1 MKINDDGLN
10 LVKSFEGCRLTAYL
24 DPVGVWTIGY
34 GHTNG
39 VRSGQ
44 RITLDQAV
52 EFLRS
57 DLGDAEKAVSSYDH
71 IYHWN
76 ENEFS
81 ALVSFTFNCG
91 SGSLKNLLKSG
102 SRTKAEVAKC
112 ILLYNKGI
120 NGKTLAGLT
129 NRRRAE
135 RELFLKTAPNPQPTT
150 SNGLNEASGASYGYV
165 IDAVYEIAAS
175 SLNFRNAP
183 VDGSIRSS
191 HRKGTLVTVR
201 EVRKMGSQIWART
214 DGGWICAQGK
224 GIYIKLK

>member
-1 MKINDDGLN
+1 MKINDEGLN
-10 LVKSFEGCRLTAYL
+10 LVKNFEGCRLTAYL

-34 GHTNG
+34 GHTSG

-57 DLGDAEKAVSSYDH
+57 DLGDAEKAVGSYDH
-71 IYHWN
+71 IYNWN

-102 SRTKAEVAKC
+102 SRTKAEISKC

-135 RELFLKTAPNPQPTT
+135 KELFLKTAPNPQPTT
-150 SNGLNEASGASYGYV
+150 SNGYV
-165 IDAVYEIAAS
+165 IDAVYEITAS

-201 EVRKMGSQIWART
+201 EVRKIGSQIWART

>member
-10 LVKSFEGCRLTAYL
+10 LIKEFEGCQLNAYK

-34 GHTNG
+34 GHTKG
-39 VRSGQ
+39 VYAGQ
-44 RITLDQAV
+44 IITKAQA
-52 EFLRS
+52 ESYLRQ
-57 DLGDAEKAVSSYDH
+57 DLAESEKAVEKWDP

-76 ENEFS
+76 ENEAS

-91 SGSLKNLLKSG
+91 AGSLNNLLKNG
-102 SRTKAEVAKC
+102 SRTRAEIAKC

-120 NGKTLAGLT
+120 NGKALAGLT

-150 SNGLNEASGASYGYV
+150 SNGLNEASSVSYGYV
-165 IDAVYEIAAS
+165 IDAVYEITAS

-183 VDGSIRSS
+183 VNGSIRSS

-201 EVRKMGSQIWART
+201 EVKKIGSQIWART

>member
-1 MKINDDGLN
+1 MKINDEGLN

-57 DLGDAEKAVSSYDH
+57 DLGDAEKAVDSYDH
-71 IYHWN
+71 IYNWN

-102 SRTKAEVAKC
+102 SV
-112 ILLYNKGI
+112 I
-120 NGKTLAGLT
+120 NESCVL
-129 NRRRAE
+129 
-135 RELFLKTAPNPQPTT
+135 
-150 SNGLNEASGASYGYV
+150 
-165 IDAVYEIAAS
+165 
-175 SLNFRNAP
+175 
-183 VDGSIRSS
+183 
-191 HRKGTLVTVR
+191 
-201 EVRKMGSQIWART
+201 M
-214 DGGWICAQGK
+214 
-224 GIYIKLK
+224 